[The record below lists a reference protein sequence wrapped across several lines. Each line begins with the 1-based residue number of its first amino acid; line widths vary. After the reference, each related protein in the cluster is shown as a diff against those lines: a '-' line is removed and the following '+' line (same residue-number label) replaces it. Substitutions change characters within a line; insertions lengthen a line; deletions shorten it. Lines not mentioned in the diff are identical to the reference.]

1 MHKRRVVKGWPFT
14 TFCGMMKRNYNDR
27 RRDELHTEYSRL
39 SRQKTYAWVLVVVA
53 GFLLVSNFLGVH
65 EPTNHTLGALC
76 LMGLVGG
83 IWLHT
88 VRGELA
94 RNRRRSVENN
104 RELDEMARLRD
115 QESTRRSS

>member
-14 TFCGMMKRNYNDR
+14 AFCGMMKRNYNDR
-27 RRDELHTEYSRL
+27 RDELHTEYRRL

-83 IWLHT
+83 GIWLHT

-94 RNRRRSVENN
+94 RNRRGSVENN
-104 RELDEMARLRD
+104 RECGEA
-115 QESTRRSS
+115 